1 MSAVIGGRREAST
14 LDSEIFPQFRGVAEQ
29 FRVLDATPGAALPL
43 GTTRTDRPAN
53 ITLLRAEPSQLV
65 VVGAPWVAS
74 LLLLRA
80 AVLGAT
86 AVIVTDRPAPWAQLV
101 RRVGGVQPF
110 AAVVPPDVGA
120 WPTASAAAPLFV
132 LYDGAS
138 GENQL
143 ARAPWSTAAHLV
155 PRLTPAL
162 GSLLD
167 AADLVL
173 VPRPAPDE
181 ADTAIELLRLPPAIM
196 AQFERMTPTELLTV
210 TRHRALFVT
219 ITPTAA
225 ESSLLS
231 GGG

>member
-1 MSAVIGGRREAST
+1 MAGPDSSTAST
-14 LDSEIFPQFRGVAEQ
+14 LDPEIYARFVGRPEQ

-43 GTTRTDRPAN
+43 GITRTERPAG

-65 VVGAPWVAS
+65 VVGQPWIAS

-86 AVIVTDRPAPWAQLV
+86 VVIVTDRPAPWAQLV
-101 RRVGGVQPF
+101 RRAGGVQPI
-110 AAVVPPDVGA
+110 ASVVPPDVGA
-120 WPTASAAAPLFV
+120 LPPASAAAPLFV

-138 GENQL
+138 GENHL
-143 ARAPWSTAAHLV
+143 ARTPWSTGVHLV
-155 PRLTPAL
+155 LRLSPAL

-181 ADTAIELLRLPPAIM
+181 AETAIELLRLPSAII
-196 AQFERMTPTELLTV
+196 AQFERMTPTELLAV
-210 TRHRALFVT
+210 TRQRALFVT
-219 ITPTAA
+219 VTPTPA
-225 ESSLLS
+225 ESGLL
-231 GGG
+231 GGGR